1 MAKKMNRMTLF
12 FLLMTVVSVV
22 WYGNTKAA
30 PALPLAIT
38 FGTTAY
44 HLVMRLMVGSAV
56 NLLLH
61 NHVDYRRR
69 WFRVGMAEQRLYK
82 KLRVKQWKGKM
93 ATYDPSCFDSKLHSW
108 DEIAQAMCQAELVHE
123 VIIVFS
129 FLPVF
134 EAIPFGALPVFVI
147 TSVLAACLDAMFV
160 VIQRYNRPRI
170 IKLIEHSGRN
180 KLKSVV
186 PNDNHS

>member
-30 PALPLAIT
+30 AALTLAIT

-93 ATYDPSCFDSKLHSW
+93 ATYDPGCFDRKRHSW
-108 DEIAQAMCQAELVHE
+108 DEIAQATCQAELVHE
-123 VIIVFS
+123 LIIVLS
-129 FLPVF
+129 FLPIF
-134 EAIPFGALPVFVI
+134 AAIPFGALPVFML
-147 TSVLAACLDAMFV
+147 TSVLAAGFDAMFV
-160 VIQRYNRPRI
+160 VMQRYNRPRI
-170 IKLIEHSGRN
+170 IKWIEQSAGG
-180 KLKSVV
+180 KV
-186 PNDNHS
+186 PR